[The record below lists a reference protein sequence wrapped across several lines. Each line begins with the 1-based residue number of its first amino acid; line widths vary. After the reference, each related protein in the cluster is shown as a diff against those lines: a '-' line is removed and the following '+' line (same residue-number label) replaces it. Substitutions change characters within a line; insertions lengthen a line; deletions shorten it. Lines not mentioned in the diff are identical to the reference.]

1 VDIHLKPEI
10 EAMIRKNVERG
21 PYKTPEEVI
30 EQAISEF
37 HEREEWLFQHRDEIA
52 QKIEEGWQSAREGRL
67 MDAEEVE
74 AAMEIYKKAWLE
86 KNPKPESSES

>member
-1 VDIHLKPEI
+1 MEIRLKPEI

-37 HEREEWLFQHRDEIA
+37 HEREEWLFQHRDEIG
-52 QKIEEGWQSAREGRL
+52 QKIEEGWQSAKEGRL
-67 MDAEEVE
+67 LDAEEVE
-74 AAMEIYKKAWLE
+74 AAMEIRKKAWLE
-86 KNPKPESSES
+86 KNRAPKSLES

>member
-1 VDIHLKPEI
+1 MDIRLRPEI

-30 EQAISEF
+30 ERAISEF

-52 QKIEEGWQSAREGRL
+52 QKIEEGWQSAQEGRL

-74 AAMEIYKKAWLE
+74 AAMEIRKKAWLE
-86 KNPKPESSES
+86 KNHKPKSGDS